1 MARWAPEKRDQLEAL
16 AGEILHNY
24 GSGRAIIAIDGSSS
38 AGTAEYAAA
47 LADAMRDAG
56 HKVFVAAIRDFRKTH
71 AARESRRAETAES
84 FYGDAFD
91 YSVFQ
96 RVLIDPFRASGS
108 TGFVLAA
115 YDAKRDA
122 PLQPKWM
129 TAGRDAILI
138 VEGVFLNRRELAGL
152 WNYSVWL
159 EVPPPQRIELKDNE
173 QRDSGRRDG
182 DRHDGEDLVEEA
194 AELGADSLYVAEA
207 NPRAAAVAI
216 IDNRDVEHPRRVF
229 ADAC

>member
-1 MARWAPEKRDQLEAL
+1 MARWAPEKKDQLEAL

-24 GSGRAIIAIDGSSS
+24 GSGRAIIAIDGSST
-38 AGTAEYAAA
+38 AGTAEFAAA
-47 LADAMRDAG
+47 LADAMRDTG
-56 HKVFVAAIRDFRKTH
+56 HKVFIASIRDFRKTH
-71 AARESRRAETAES
+71 ARRESPSAETAES
-84 FYGDAFD
+84 FYADAFD

-115 YDAKRDA
+115 YDEKRDA
-122 PLQPKWM
+122 ALQPKWM
-129 TAGRDAILI
+129 TAGKDAILM

-159 EVPPPQRIELKDNE
+159 EVPPAEDEDGSAE
-173 QRDSGRRDG
+173 Q
-182 DRHDGEDLVEEA
+182 
-194 AELGADSLYVAEA
+194 GADSLYRAEA
-207 NPRAAAVAI
+207 NPRSAAVAI

>member
-1 MARWAPEKRDQLEAL
+1 MARWAPEKKDQLEAL
-16 AGEILHNY
+16 AGEILHHY
-24 GSGRAIIAIDGSSS
+24 GSGRAIVAIDGSST
-38 AGTAEYAAA
+38 AGTAEFAAA

-56 HKVFVAAIRDFRKTH
+56 HKVFVASIRDFRKTH
-71 AARESRRAETAES
+71 ARRESQSAETAES
-84 FYGDAFD
+84 FYRDAFD
-91 YSVFQ
+91 YSVLT

-115 YDAKRDA
+115 YDEKRDA
-122 PLQPKWM
+122 PLPPKWM
-129 TAGRDAILI
+129 TAGKDAILI

-159 EVPPPQRIELKDNE
+159 DVPRPEDEGGESAE
-173 QRDSGRRDG
+173 Q
-182 DRHDGEDLVEEA
+182 
-194 AELGADSLYVAEA
+194 GADALYLEEA

-216 IDNRDVEHPRRVF
+216 IDNRDVDHPRRVF

>member
-1 MARWAPEKRDQLEAL
+1 MARWAAEKKDQLEAL

-24 GSGRAIIAIDGSSS
+24 GSGRAIVAIDGSSA
-38 AGTAEYAAA
+38 AGTAAFAAA
-47 LADAMRDAG
+47 LADAMRGAG
-56 HKVFVAAIRDFRKTH
+56 HKVFVASIRDFRKTH
-71 AARESRRAETAES
+71 ARRESQRAETAES

-91 YSVFQ
+91 YSVLQ

-115 YDAKRDA
+115 YDEKRDA
-122 PLQPKWM
+122 QLQPKWM
-129 TAGRDAILI
+129 TAGKDAILI
-138 VEGVFLNRRELAGL
+138 VEGVFLNRRDLAGL

-159 EVPPPQRIELKDNE
+159 EVPPPEMDNTE
-173 QRDSGRRDG
+173 QDNTA
-182 DRHDGEDLVEEA
+182 HDNTAHDNTEQAD
-194 AELGADSLYVAEA
+194 AEQGADALYLAEA
-207 NPRAAAVAI
+207 KPRSAAIAI